1 MLLTGLPLRRQLAAE
16 LIRARQEKIA
26 RVLVKPSF
34 DSEYVD
40 MDCCRSRRRRKKEQ
54 ATAAAIIAEI

>member
-34 DSEYVD
+34 ENAYMLIWDGADVEKTLKD
-40 MDCCRSRRRRKKEQ
+40 LNDKLKN
-54 ATAAAIIAEI
+54 